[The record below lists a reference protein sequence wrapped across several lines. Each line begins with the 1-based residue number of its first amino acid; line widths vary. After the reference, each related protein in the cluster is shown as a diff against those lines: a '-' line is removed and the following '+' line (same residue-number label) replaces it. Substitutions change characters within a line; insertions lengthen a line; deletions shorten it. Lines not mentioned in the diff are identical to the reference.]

1 MSNTILATVVVAGLV
16 GASSAAI
23 TGALLTPS
31 AESEQRELVAKADL
45 EGSDLAQEVQS
56 LREQNTDLMQRIVD
70 LEMQASL
77 ASNTSERREPARLET
92 DEELEAMKADMAAL
106 LATMNG
112 KSDNIPANFTATVS
126 TALND
131 IREQEEAEREQR
143 REERRVE
150 RNEQRIQQVAEK
162 LGLNPTQV
170 NDLRDHVNLFDEK
183 RSALFA
189 EARELGDWGSMR
201 EAGRA
206 LRDEAEAGIQ
216 NILSPAQYQ
225 QYEDENLSRTLSGR
239 GGGGGGGFG
248 GGRGG
253 GGGGGNTGG
262 GGGGGGRRGGGGS
275 F

>member
-23 TGALLTPS
+23 TGALLTP
-31 AESEQRELVAKADL
+31 EQDSQPELLAKADL
-45 EGSDLAQEVQS
+45 ADPNLSSEIEN
-56 LREQNTDLMQRIVD
+56 LRQKNDELTNRIVE

-77 ASNTSERREPARLET
+77 AGSSTERREPATVDT
-92 DEELEAMKADMAAL
+92 DQEFESMKADLAAL

-126 TALND
+126 TALD
-131 IREQEEAEREQR
+131 QIREQEEAEREKR
-143 REERRVE
+143 REERRIE
-150 RNEQRIQQVAEK
+150 RTEQRIQDVAEK

-170 NDLRDHVNLFDEK
+170 NDLRDHLNLFEEK
-183 RSALFA
+183 RNALFA

-206 LRDEAEAGIQ
+206 LRDEAEAGLQ
-216 NILSPAQYQ
+216 NIFSPAQFQ

-239 GGGGGGGFG
+239 GDWGR

-253 GGGGGNTGG
+253 GGGGGGNATSGNN
-262 GGGGGGRRGGGGS
+262 GGGGRRGGGGRGG